1 MSLEKVQ
8 SDRTY
13 RLWDTEYM
21 LIGTWSQLPPPDE
34 LIDGRHL
41 TIDHSNGLRWSGR
54 IENGEPVHDSEYL
67 TKILTWPWN
76 PLLPENPERTA

>member
-13 RLWDTEYM
+13 RLWDTECN
-21 LIGTWSQLPPPDE
+21 LIGTWSQLPPQDE

-54 IENGEPVHDSEYL
+54 IENGKPVREIEYL
-67 TKILTWPWN
+67 TNIRVWPLN